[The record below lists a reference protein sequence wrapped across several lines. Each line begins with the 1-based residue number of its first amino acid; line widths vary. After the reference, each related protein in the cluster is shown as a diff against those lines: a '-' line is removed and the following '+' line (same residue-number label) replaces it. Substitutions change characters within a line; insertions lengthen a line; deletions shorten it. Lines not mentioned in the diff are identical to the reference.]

1 MLNFFKEMFD
11 SEQTET
17 TSPNAPWHENK
28 DIRNAVAS
36 LLIEVARADYVEDAE
51 ETQEIQALLKD
62 YFLMDLSEVEHLM
75 QHAGKSVDDAI
86 AIHPFTQTIRTE
98 LSSAHREQV
107 IEMMWAVAFAD
118 GVKDANEE
126 FLIRKVAD
134 LIHVSHAHFIRARRK
149 VESLVSKTS

>member
-1 MLNFFKEMFD
+1 MIKFFRELFD
-11 SEQTET
+11 SEQIDTP
-17 TSPNAPWHENK
+17 SPSAPWHEKK

-51 ETQEIQALLKD
+51 ETREIQALLKD
-62 YFLMDLSEVEHLM
+62 YFLMELSEVEDLM
-75 QHAGKSVDDAI
+75 QRAARSVDDAI

-98 LSSAHREQV
+98 LSSEHREQV

-149 VESLVSKTS
+149 VENLMAKGS